1 MANIPTSCT
10 VCECATYERF
20 FQQYIPIR
28 VDSVTACMPILGVTI
43 SDCSV
48 SSLQHCRSLYSF
60 IETRIQYTLQ
70 SYSAVVLAAFA
81 KCHLAKVYV
90 LHHLSLL
97 HVKDAAG
104 YNVLH
109 YAVEGG
115 SIELVDW
122 LIERHNLSV
131 HDWTA
136 VS

>member
-1 MANIPTSCT
+1 MIHAHSKS
-10 VCECATYERF
+10 
-20 FQQYIPIR
+20 Q
-28 VDSVTACMPILGVTI
+28 M
-43 SDCSV
+43 
-48 SSLQHCRSLYSF
+48 
-60 IETRIQYTLQ
+60 
-70 SYSAVVLAAFA
+70 YSAVILEVLPMVTLL
-81 KCHLAKVYV
+81 KCSNDVIC
-90 LHHLSLL
+90 HLSLL

-109 YAVEGG
+109 CAVEGG